1 MRSNIW
7 REGKDP
13 KPRGNSQRRFN
24 LKIENYFLPYMVKN
38 GVTLLFNQQ
47 LTNTKCDGVHTHTQ
61 YIIHNVLTYATLS
74 SLSLGNVLIVPGNS

>member
-1 MRSNIW
+1 
-7 REGKDP
+7 
-13 KPRGNSQRRFN
+13 
-24 LKIENYFLPYMVKN
+24 MVKN